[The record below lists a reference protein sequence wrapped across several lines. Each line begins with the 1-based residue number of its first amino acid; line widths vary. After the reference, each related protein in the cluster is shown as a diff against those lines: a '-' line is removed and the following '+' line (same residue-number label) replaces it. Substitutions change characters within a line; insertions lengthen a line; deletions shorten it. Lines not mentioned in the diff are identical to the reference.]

1 MDNEE
6 RVVLTDRDGHDL
18 LRDDGGVR
26 TMGKMEA
33 HRRGLVHRAVSVF
46 VFNSRG
52 DLLLQRRAPD
62 KYHSPGR
69 WTNTCCTH
77 CRQGEIPADTAARR
91 LREEMGLRCCL
102 REVFSFPY
110 HADVGN
116 GMIENE
122 FDHVFVG
129 RCDDSPAPDPA
140 EISDW
145 RWMAPDAIREG
156 LVNSPE
162 QFTYWLR
169 HCFDDVL
176 RCLERDTGGCS

>member
-1 MDNEE
+1 M
-6 RVVLTDRDGHDL
+6 TDGDGHDL
-18 LRDDGGVR
+18 LHDDGTVR
-26 TMGKMEA
+26 TMEKMEA
-33 HRRGLVHRAVSVF
+33 HRRGLGHRAVSVF

-77 CRQGEIPADTAARR
+77 CRQGEIPADTAVRR
-91 LREEMGLRCCL
+91 LWEEMGLQCRL

-122 FDHVFVG
+122 FDHVFIG
-129 RCDDSPAPDPA
+129 QCDDRPAPDPA

-145 RWMAPDAIREG
+145 KWMAPDAIREA
-156 LVNSPE
+156 LVYSPE

-169 HCFDDVL
+169 CCFDEVL
-176 RCLERDTGGCS
+176 AHLARTPGSGRGPGAPP

>member
-1 MDNEE
+1 MDNKEH
-6 RVVLTDRDGHDL
+6 VVLTDGDGNDL
-18 LRDDGGVR
+18 LNNDGTVR
-26 TMGKMEA
+26 TMDKMEA
-33 HRRGLVHRAVSVF
+33 HRRGLRHRAVSVF
-46 VFNSRG
+46 VFNSQG

-77 CRQGEIPADTAARR
+77 CRQGEVPSDTAVRR
-91 LREEMGLRCCL
+91 LREEMGLQCCL
-102 REVFSFPY
+102 REVFSFSY

-129 RCDDSPAPDPA
+129 ECDESPTPDST

-145 RWMAPDAIREG
+145 KWMTPTAIRQA

-162 QFTYWLR
+162 QYTYWLR
-169 HCFDDVL
+169 YCFADVL
-176 RCLERDTGGCS
+176 KYVTRDAGSSC